1 MSLYGGNG
9 ANGRSND
16 DLRGSR
22 DARDGGPSRLGA
34 QLGQNRG
41 LGGTPAPNSTPLS
54 RFGGPENGN
63 IRANLGG
70 GVGTGALREAS
81 FEEIKRKVQAALINE
96 LNPKADSTQP
106 EQIER
111 TLEEQFNRI
120 LNEQGYTLSRSDRTQ
135 WLAAI
140 RAEILGYGP
149 IDALLHD
156 DSITEIMVNG
166 PQKVYIEQ
174 NGRIYLMDN
183 VKFRD
188 DEHVM
193 HIIERIIS
201 PLGRRCD
208 ESSPYVDARL
218 PDGSRVNAVIPPI
231 SLVGPVLTIRKFAK
245 TPLQPED
252 LIRLG
257 TLTPGMVDLL
267 KACIEVKLNVVVSG
281 GTGSGKT
288 TLLNVLSGFIP
299 EGERVVTIEDA
310 AELQMRQPHVVRMES
325 RPPNIEGKGRITVR
339 DLVANALRMRP
350 DRIIVGECRGP
361 EALDMLQAM
370 NTGHEGSLTT
380 LHSNSPRDTLRRLE
394 TMVTMGESQIPWKA
408 IREQIASAVHLIVH
422 QERMSDG
429 SRKITS
435 ITEVIGM
442 DGDVVNTQQLFV
454 FEQTGME
461 NGRVLGRL
469 RPTGIRPTF
478 ADRFELANI
487 HLHPSVFGFGH
498 R

>member
-1 MSLYGGNG
+1 MRANLTGNLS
-9 ANGRSND
+9 NG
-16 DLRGSR
+16 
-22 DARDGGPSRLGA
+22 
-34 QLGQNRG
+34 G
-41 LGGTPAPNSTPLS
+41 LGG
-54 RFGGPENGN
+54 
-63 IRANLGG
+63 
-70 GVGTGALREAS
+70 LREAS
-81 FEEIKRKVQAALINE
+81 FEEIKRKVQTALINE

-106 EQIER
+106 EQVER
-111 TLEEQFNRI
+111 VLEEQFNRI
-120 LNEQGYTLSRSDRTQ
+120 LNEQGYTLSRNDRDQ

-149 IDALLHD
+149 IDALLRD
-156 DSITEIMVNG
+156 NSITEIMVNG
-166 PQKVYIEQ
+166 PHKVYIEQ
-174 NGRIYLMDN
+174 NGRIHELDHI
-183 VKFRD
+183 KFRD
-188 DEHVM
+188 DDHVM

-231 SLVGPVLTIRKFAK
+231 SLVGPVLTIRKFSK
-245 TPLQPED
+245 TPLQPDD
-252 LIRLG
+252 LVKLG
-257 TLTPGMVDLL
+257 TLTPGMIDFL
-267 KACIEVKLNVVVSG
+267 KACVEVKLNMVVSG

-299 EGERVVTIEDA
+299 EGERVITIEDA
-310 AELQMRQPHVVRMES
+310 AELQLRQPHVVRMES

-350 DRIIVGECRGP
+350 DRIIVGECRGG

-380 LHSNSPRDTLRRLE
+380 IHSNSPRDTLRRLE
-394 TMVTMGESQIPWKA
+394 TLVTMGESQIPFKA

-422 QERMSDG
+422 QERMADG

-461 NGRVLGRL
+461 NGRVVGRL
-469 RPTGIRPTF
+469 RATGIRPTF